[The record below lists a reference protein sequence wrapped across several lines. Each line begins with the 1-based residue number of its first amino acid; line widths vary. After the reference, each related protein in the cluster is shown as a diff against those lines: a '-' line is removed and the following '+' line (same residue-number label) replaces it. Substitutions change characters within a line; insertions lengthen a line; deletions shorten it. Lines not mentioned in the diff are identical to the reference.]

1 MRHPE
6 GSVVL
11 KYCEA
16 IDEFLKLRV
25 FTEDESIDL
34 LLVDSTPSK
43 REYVRL
49 VTEHCI
55 VDFHDSVLPAIERM
69 HAEAD
74 VDSVEEVL
82 YRICVNVNPHL
93 EIHQVSLPFS
103 ASDLD
108 VDLDV
113 DDEPRPQPTTSP
125 RLSRGFQK
133 KISGL
138 EDALNERIIGQVEA
152 IGGVSAAIKKAAIG
166 LRDPAK
172 PIGAFLLVGQTGTG
186 KTELAKALA
195 DYLYEDPH
203 RLIRVDCSEYSM
215 PHEYAKLI
223 GAPPGYIGHNDG
235 GFLTEAVKERPNC
248 VVLFDEL
255 EKAHQKVHNLLLQ
268 VLDEGF
274 LTDSKGTRVSF
285 SKAIVLMTSNLGV
298 EEIQALR
305 NRIGYGGDERDDFA
319 ARHLEA
325 TTFDALRDTFRP
337 EFINRIDDVIVFN
350 SLQIPDCVKIAQRM
364 LGEVGHYLS
373 PARIKLDH
381 TPKVAA
387 ILARDGFSEEYGAR
401 ELRRH
406 IKRVVEDPITERI
419 LAGKIQRGSSV
430 RLKIRAGKVQ
440 ILAN

>member
-16 IDEFLKLRV
+16 IDEFFKLRV

-34 LLVDSTPSK
+34 LLVEKAPSK

-49 VTEHCI
+49 VIEHCV
-55 VDFHDSVLPAIERM
+55 VDYEETVLPKIRQMHGECEIE
-69 HAEAD
+69 
-74 VDSVEEVL
+74 SVEEVL

-93 EIHQVSLPFS
+93 EIHQVSLPLSGGDF
-103 ASDLD
+103 DFE
-108 VDLDV
+108 
-113 DDEPRPQPTTSP
+113 DEPRPQPTSQ
-125 RLSRGFQK
+125 RISRGFQK
-133 KISGL
+133 KIAGL
-138 EDALNERIIGQVEA
+138 ESALNERIIGQEEA
-152 IGGVSAAIKKAAIG
+152 ISGVSAAIKKAAIG
-166 LRDPAK
+166 LRDPQK

-195 DYLYEDPH
+195 DYLFDDPH
-203 RLIRVDCSEYSM
+203 RLVRIDCSEYSM

-274 LTDSKGTRVSF
+274 LTDSKGMRVLF
-285 SKAIVLMTSNLGV
+285 SKSIILMTSNLGV
-298 EEIQALR
+298 EQIQALR
-305 NRIGYGGDERDDFA
+305 NRIGYGGDERSDYAD
-319 ARHLEA
+319 RHLEA

-337 EFINRIDDVIVFN
+337 EFINRIDDIVIFN
-350 SLQIPDCVKIAQRM
+350 ALKIPDCVKIARRM
-364 LGEVGHYLS
+364 LGEVSHYLS
-373 PARIKLDH
+373 PAKIQLDH

-387 ILARDGFSEEYGAR
+387 VLARDGFSEEYGAR

-406 IKRVVEDPITERI
+406 IKRVIEDPITDRI
-419 LAGKIQRGSSV
+419 LTGKIQRGSRV
-430 RLKIRAGKVQ
+430 RLEIRSGKVR
-440 ILAN
+440 ILSS